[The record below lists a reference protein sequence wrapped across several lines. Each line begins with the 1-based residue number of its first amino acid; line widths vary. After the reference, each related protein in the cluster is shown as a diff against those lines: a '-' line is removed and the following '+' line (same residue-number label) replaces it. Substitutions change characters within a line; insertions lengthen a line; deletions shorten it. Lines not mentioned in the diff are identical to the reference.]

1 MKWFLVILVC
11 LLVSCRTIKNV
22 PVETT
27 IIENNSMVRNDSVRT
42 DKETMQKDSSVV
54 TEKVEKNDSVVIK
67 DSSVIVV
74 NDKGEVLKQERFNS
88 KEVYSTKELR
98 RMEEKYNELKTDYR
112 ELQSKY
118 DALLRDKEKTKEVP
132 VIVEKP
138 LSKWQNFLLK
148 LGGIAFSA
156 IVAFVLIVVG
166 KIVYKLRKK

>member
-42 DKETMQKDSSVV
+42 DKETMQ
-54 TEKVEKNDSVVIK
+54 K

-118 DALLRDKEKTKEVP
+118 DALLREKEKTKEVP
-132 VIVEKP
+132 VIVEKS